1 MDNTKAPS
9 PRKTWSEMSTGQ
21 QVALVSLAT
30 VQIGLAAA
38 AWTDLIRRPAEQVN
52 GPKLAWGAFIAVN
65 FVGPIS
71 YFVWGR
77 EHQASPANP

>member
-1 MDNTKAPS
+1 MENAETPS
-9 PRKTWSEMSTGQ
+9 PRKTWSELTTGQ

-38 AWTDLIRRPAEQVN
+38 AWTDLIRRPAEQVH
-52 GPKLAWGAFIAVN
+52 GPKLAWGAVIAVN
-65 FVGPIS
+65 FIGPIS

-77 EHQASPANP
+77 ERPA